1 MYTESRDPYRTR
13 PEDSDQP
20 QYPQDEADAEAAEK
34 KKRTLADLAEAAID
48 IIGEVVEAI
57 LDAVT

>member
-13 PEDSDQP
+13 PEDIDQP

-48 IIGEVVEAI
+48 VIGEVVEAI